1 MCPDRQILSAFA
13 DGEVPS
19 PWNEKVLKHL
29 ESCEPCSRIVRE
41 FRSVSDGLSE
51 TKGPDPDAARE
62 AVWSRLVET
71 SRRRR
76 FDPLW
81 RARFAVPLP
90 VAAAAMLAFAVLSTL
105 VVTSRR
111 ENSALR
117 MAVFAASELTPAPNQ
132 ATAMESVLQFL
143 ESQDSRITVTVQLP
157 PGAGL
162 ESFGKP
168 VFMKAP
174 DLAPMIL
181 EGGK

>member
-19 PWNEKVLKHL
+19 PWNEKILKHL
-29 ESCEPCSRIVRE
+29 ESCESCSRIVRDH
-41 FRSVSDGLSE
+41 RAVSAGLSAHE
-51 TKGPDPDAARE
+51 SPGVESARDV
-62 AVWSRLVET
+62 VWDRLVDS

-76 FDPLW
+76 PDPLW

-90 VAAAAMLAFAVLSTL
+90 VAAAALLAFAILSTL
-105 VVTSRR
+105 VISSHR

-117 MAVFAASELTPAPNQ
+117 MAIFAASELSSSPNQ

-143 ESQDSRITVTVQLP
+143 ESQDTRITVTVQLP

-174 DLAPMIL
+174 DLAAMIQ
-181 EGGK
+181 EVGK

>member
-29 ESCEPCSRIVRE
+29 ESCEACSRIVRAH
-41 FRSVSDGLSE
+41 RSVSEGLAGSA
-51 TKGPDPDAARE
+51 GPDPEPARE
-62 AVWSRLVET
+62 AVWTRLVESGR
-71 SRRRR
+71 SRPE
-76 FDPLW
+76 PLW

-117 MAVFAASELTPAPNQ
+117 MAIFAASELTPSANQ
-132 ATAMESVLQFL
+132 ASAMESVLQFL

-174 DLAPMIL
+174 DLAPMIQ

>member
-19 PWNEKVLKHL
+19 PWSEKVRKHL
-29 ESCEPCSRIVRE
+29 ESCESCSRIVRVH
-41 FRSVSDGLSE
+41 RSVSDRLAE
-51 TKGPDPDAARE
+51 TAGPDPESARK
-62 AVWSRLVET
+62 AVWARLVD
-71 SRRRR
+71 SDRRRSV
-76 FDPLW
+76 PLW

-117 MAVFAASELTPAPNQ
+117 LAIFAASELTPSVNQ
-132 ATAMESVLQFL
+132 ASAMESVLQFL

-174 DLAPMIL
+174 DLAPMIQ
-181 EGGK
+181 EVGK